1 MTSAHDPGRM
11 AARTGAW
18 AVRAARVAL
27 AVALG
32 AAASGCSSGGPG
44 TFERIGGLVKNAV
57 APPEPAAPRERTRAE
72 LNEIPYAT
80 IGVSFGQGMA
90 YLVPLANNGGYLDY
104 RDAAGR
110 SIRMHD
116 GAVVATEGVGVD
128 LEAVRFGTDDPI
140 ANQMPLAEWPERI
153 FREYQYQWR
162 HGPQYGI
169 TLACT
174 YQQVASET
182 IEIVELT
189 FDVIRVVE
197 TCTNQARQVVNT
209 YWVEADTGF
218 IWRSDQWLGPAIGAV
233 TVDIIRPFGG

>member
-1 MTSAHDPGRM
+1 MTPEGRTPGRGRGEW
-11 AARTGAW
+11 AR
-18 AVRAARVAL
+18 RAARLAL
-27 AVALG
+27 ALVLSAAVG
-32 AAASGCSSGGPG
+32 ACSSGGPG
-44 TFERIGGLVKNAV
+44 TAQRLGEAVLGAIAPAERE
-57 APPEPAAPRERTRAE
+57 APPERTRAE

-80 IGVSFGQGMA
+80 IRVSFGGAAA
-90 YLVPLANNGGYLDY
+90 YLVPIANNGGYLDY

-128 LEAVRFGTDDPI
+128 LEAVRFAEDDPV
-140 ANQMPLAEWPERI
+140 ANQTPLARWPDRL

-169 TLACT
+169 TLACE
-174 YQQVASET
+174 YQRLARET

-189 FDVIRVVE
+189 FDVVRVVE
-197 TCTNQARQVVNT
+197 TCTNQERQVVNT

-218 IWRSDQWLGPAIGAV
+218 IWRSEQWLGPQVGHA